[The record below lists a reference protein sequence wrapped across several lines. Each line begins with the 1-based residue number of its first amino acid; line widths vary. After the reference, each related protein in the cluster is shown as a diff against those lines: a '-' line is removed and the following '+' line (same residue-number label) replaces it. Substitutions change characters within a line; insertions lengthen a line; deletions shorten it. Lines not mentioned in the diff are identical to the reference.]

1 MIIGNNFY
9 TTLTNKLFM
18 AQSQFFTRP
27 IPALPVSEHF
37 KKAMEK
43 HDIHTLEEIMDLPIA
58 ELVNLKWFT
67 KEILEELEDLLF

>member
-1 MIIGNNFY
+1 M
-9 TTLTNKLFM
+9 
-18 AQSQFFTRP
+18 TRP
-27 IPALPVSEHF
+27 HLFTKPVATLPVSDHF

-43 HDIHTLEEIMDLPIA
+43 QDIKTLEEIMTMPVS